1 MDDLLTIK
9 EAAAQMKV
17 TDRTIRRWIADGRL
31 DASKIARTVRIRR
44 TALEALVQPSP
55 GKSQHPDQSRI
66 EALGTPSPSASNAP
80 VAMPKTSHIP
90 SENETGSPVI
100 SELYDRGLQAP
111 APQTSPASPIAG
123 QPPLRTPPPD
133 LQTILSALRQK
144 LPFIR
149 TQYDVHL
156 LGVFGSYRRGEQT
169 PTSDL
174 ELLVAFRET
183 PGLLKYIELEHY
195 LSDLI
200 GVKVDL
206 AMGDAL
212 KARVGENAQQEVALV

>member
-9 EAAAQMKV
+9 ETAALMKV

-44 TALEALVQPSP
+44 TALEALVLP
-55 GKSQHPDQSRI
+55 GQGKTQHPDHSRI
-66 EALGTPSPSASNAP
+66 EALGTPSPSTSNAP
-80 VAMPKTSHIP
+80 VTMPKTSHIP

-100 SELYDRGLQAP
+100 SEFHDRVLQA
-111 APQTSPASPIAG
+111 
-123 QPPLRTPPPD
+123 
-133 LQTILSALRQK
+133 
-144 LPFIR
+144 
-149 TQYDVHL
+149 
-156 LGVFGSYRRGEQT
+156 

-174 ELLVAFRET
+174 DLLVAFRET

>member
-9 EAAAQMKV
+9 ETAALMKV

-44 TALEALVQPSP
+44 TALEALVLPGPS
-55 GKSQHPDQSRI
+55 KTQHPDHSRI
-66 EALGTPSPSASNAP
+66 EALGTPSPSTSNAP
-80 VAMPKTSHIP
+80 VTMPKTSHIP

-100 SELYDRGLQAP
+100 SDLNDRVLQAP
-111 APQTSPASPIAG
+111 APQASPSSPIAD

-133 LQTILSALRQK
+133 LQTILSVLRQK

-149 TQYDVHL
+149 TQYGVQL

-174 ELLVAFRET
+174 DLLVAFRET

-206 AMGDAL
+206 SMGDAL

>member
-1 MDDLLTIK
+1 
-9 EAAAQMKV
+9 MKV

-44 TALEALVQPSP
+44 TALEALVQPGP
-55 GKSQHPDQSRI
+55 GKTQHPAHSGI
-66 EALGTPSPSASNAP
+66 EVIGTPLPRASNAP
-80 VAMPKTSHIP
+80 VPMPEISHIP
-90 SENETGSPVI
+90 SQNETGSPVV
-100 SELYDRGLQAP
+100 SELRDGVLQAP
-111 APQTSPASPIAG
+111 APQTSPASPVAD

-133 LQTILSALRQK
+133 LQTILSTLRQK

-174 ELLVAFRET
+174 DLLVAFRET

-212 KARVGENAQQEVALV
+212 KARVGENAQLEVALV

>member
-9 EAAAQMKV
+9 ETAALMKV

-44 TALEALVQPSP
+44 TALEALVLPGPSKTP
-55 GKSQHPDQSRI
+55 HPDHSRI
-66 EALGTPSPSASNAP
+66 AALGTPSPSTSNAP
-80 VAMPKTSHIP
+80 VTMPKTSHIP

-100 SELYDRGLQAP
+100 SEFHDRVLQAP
-111 APQTSPASPIAG
+111 TPQTSPASPIVD
-123 QPPLRTPPPD
+123 QPPLRTPPPN
-133 LQTILSALRQK
+133 LQTILSVLRQK

-149 TQYDVHL
+149 TQYDVNL

-174 ELLVAFRET
+174 DLLVAFRET

-206 AMGDAL
+206 SMGDAL

>member
-9 EAAAQMKV
+9 ETAALMKV

-44 TALEALVQPSP
+44 TALEALVLPGPS
-55 GKSQHPDQSRI
+55 KTQHPDHSRI
-66 EALGTPSPSASNAP
+66 EALGTPSPSTSNAP
-80 VAMPKTSHIP
+80 VTMPKTSHIP

-100 SELYDRGLQAP
+100 SEFHDRVLQAP
-111 APQTSPASPIAG
+111 TPQASPAPPIVD

-133 LQTILSALRQK
+133 LQTILSVLRQK

-149 TQYDVHL
+149 TQYDVNL

-174 ELLVAFRET
+174 DLLVAFRET

-206 AMGDAL
+206 SMGDAL

>member
-9 EAAAQMKV
+9 ETAALMKV

-44 TALEALVQPSP
+44 TALEALVLPGPS
-55 GKSQHPDQSRI
+55 KTQHPDHSRI
-66 EALGTPSPSASNAP
+66 EALGTPSPSTSNAP
-80 VAMPKTSHIP
+80 VTMPKTSHIP
-90 SENETGSPVI
+90 SETGSPVI
-100 SELYDRGLQAP
+100 SEFHDRVLQAP
-111 APQTSPASPIAG
+111 TPQTSPASPIVD

-133 LQTILSALRQK
+133 LQTILSVLRQK

-174 ELLVAFRET
+174 DLLVAFRET

-206 AMGDAL
+206 SMGDAL

>member
-9 EAAAQMKV
+9 ETAALMKV

-44 TALEALVQPSP
+44 TALEALVLPGPSKP
-55 GKSQHPDQSRI
+55 QHPDHSRI
-66 EALGTPSPSASNAP
+66 EALGTPSPSTSNAP
-80 VAMPKTSHIP
+80 VTMPMTSHIP

-100 SELYDRGLQAP
+100 SEFHDRVLQAP
-111 APQTSPASPIAG
+111 TPQASPTSPIVD

-133 LQTILSALRQK
+133 LQTILSVLRQK

-174 ELLVAFRET
+174 DLLVAFRET

>member
-9 EAAAQMKV
+9 EAAALMKV

-44 TALEALVQPSP
+44 TALEALVQPGP
-55 GKSQHPDQSRI
+55 GKTQHPAHSGI
-66 EALGTPSPSASNAP
+66 KVIGTPLPRASNAP
-80 VAMPKTSHIP
+80 VPMPEISHIP
-90 SENETGSPVI
+90 SQNETGSPLI
-100 SELYDRGLQAP
+100 SELRDEGLQAP
-111 APQTSPASPIAG
+111 APQTSPASPVAD

-133 LQTILSALRQK
+133 LQTILSTLRQK

-174 ELLVAFRET
+174 DLLVAFRET

-212 KARVGENAQQEVALV
+212 KARVGENAQPEVALV

>member
-9 EAAAQMKV
+9 ETAALMKV

-44 TALEALVQPSP
+44 IALEALVLPGPS
-55 GKSQHPDQSRI
+55 KTQHPDHSRI
-66 EALGTPSPSASNAP
+66 EALGTPSPSTSNAP
-80 VAMPKTSHIP
+80 VTMPKTSHIP

-100 SELYDRGLQAP
+100 SEFHDRVLQAP
-111 APQTSPASPIAG
+111 TPQTSPASPIVD
-123 QPPLRTPPPD
+123 QPPLRTPPPN
-133 LQTILSALRQK
+133 LQTILSVLRQK

-174 ELLVAFRET
+174 DLLVAFRET

>member
-9 EAAAQMKV
+9 ETAALMKV

-44 TALEALVQPSP
+44 NALEALVLPGPS
-55 GKSQHPDQSRI
+55 KTQHPDHSRI
-66 EALGTPSPSASNAP
+66 EAPGKPSPSASNAP
-80 VAMPKTSHIP
+80 VTMPKTSHIP

-100 SELYDRGLQAP
+100 SEFHDRVLQAP
-111 APQTSPASPIAG
+111 TPQASPASPIVD

-133 LQTILSALRQK
+133 LQTILSVLRQK

-149 TQYDVHL
+149 TQYNVHL

-174 ELLVAFRET
+174 DLLVAFRET